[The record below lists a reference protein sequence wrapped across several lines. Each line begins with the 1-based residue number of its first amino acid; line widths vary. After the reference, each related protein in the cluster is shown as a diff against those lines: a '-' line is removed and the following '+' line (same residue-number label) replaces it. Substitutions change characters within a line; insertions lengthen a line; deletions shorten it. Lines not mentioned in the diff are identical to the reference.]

1 MSGRI
6 IADRYELAALL
17 GQGGMGQVWTAYDR
31 RLDRRVAVKLLRPD
45 RVAGPTGSDAAD
57 ELRRRFVREC
67 RVTAQVDHPG
77 LVTVHDAGSDGD
89 DLYLV
94 MQYVEGADLADHLA
108 EQDPYPW
115 PWAVAVA
122 AQLCAVLCAVHA
134 VPIVHRDLKPRN
146 VMVRP
151 DGTVTVLDLGV
162 ASVLDTDTTRLT
174 HTGSPIGSPAYMAP
188 EQAMGG
194 AVGPYTD
201 LYALG
206 VLLHELLSGDVPFAG
221 STALGVL
228 HRHLYE
234 PPAPVRRTRPEVPAA
249 LEALVLRLLAKDPQ
263 DRPASAQEVYEELA
277 PLLPKHGTPSA
288 PLDPTR
294 PFLRPHAPWPDRAT
308 TPAPVPAPAAFAA
321 PPPGLGAPLSTMPP
335 PGPAAPRSFTP
346 PPYAPPRS
354 VPVRPTAPPHATPP
368 PPGRPD
374 VARAVDEVKKLLG
387 EGRITQAVDVLG
399 AILPAAAAEHGERS
413 PVVRILRKQYAAT
426 LMDDGQYRR
435 ALPELRRLA
444 EDRTAESGPADAQ
457 ALQFRYDA
465 AQCLEQLGEAGAA
478 LVEYRAVLPYY
489 ENAYGPATSDPGRA
503 LDIRHRIGQLLL
515 AVGDHTAG
523 RAQLQTLLYDAERA
537 YGPHHPLPTDLRRL
551 LSHQRDVRGG

>member
-6 IADRYELAALL
+6 IADRYELATIL

-77 LVTVHDAGSDGD
+77 LVTVHDAGSEDD

-108 EQDPYPW
+108 ERNPYPW

-234 PPAPVRRTRPEVPAA
+234 SPLPVRKTRPEVPAA

-263 DRPASAQEVYEELA
+263 DRPASAQEVYEDLA
-277 PLLPKHGTPSA
+277 PLLPKHGTPA
-288 PLDPTR
+288 EPLDPTR
-294 PFLRPHAPWPDRAT
+294 PFLRPHAPWPDRAA
-308 TPAPVPAPAAFAA
+308 TPASVPAPATFAA
-321 PPPGLGAPLSTMPP
+321 TPPSLGAPLS
-335 PGPAAPRSFTP
+335 FTP
-346 PPYAPPRS
+346 PPAAAPAPA
-354 VPVRPTAPPHATPP
+354 RPAHLPPSTPP
-368 PPGRPD
+368 PPARPD

-399 AILPAAAAEHGERS
+399 ATLPAAAAEHGEHS

-444 EDRTAESGPADAQ
+444 EDRTAEAGQADAQ

-478 LVEYRAVLPYY
+478 LVEYRAILPYY
-489 ENAYGPATSDPGRA
+489 ENAYGPIASDPGRA

-523 RAQLQTLLYDAERA
+523 RAQLQALLYDAERT
-537 YGPHHPLPTDLRRL
+537 YGPHHPLPMDLRRL

>member
-1 MSGRI
+1 MSTLI
-6 IADRYELAALL
+6 
-17 GQGGMGQVWTAYDR
+17 GQGGMGQVWTGYDQ

-45 RVAGPTGSDAAD
+45 KVAGQDAD

-77 LVTVHDAGSDGD
+77 LVTVHDAGSEGEE
-89 DLYLV
+89 LFLV
-94 MQYVEGADLADHLA
+94 MQYVDGADLSGHLA
-108 EQDPYPW
+108 EHDPYPW

-122 AQLCAVLCAVHA
+122 AQLCAVLSAVHA

-146 VMVRP
+146 VMVKQ

-162 ASVLDTDTTRLT
+162 ASVMDTDTTRLT

-234 PPAPVRRTRPEVPAA
+234 PPLPVRRIRSEVPES
-249 LEALVLRLLAKDPQ
+249 LERLVLRLLAKDPQ
-263 DRPASAQEVYEELA
+263 HRPASAQEVYEHLA
-277 PLLPKHGTPSA
+277 PLLPGRGTPTGQ

-294 PFLRPHAPWPDRAT
+294 PFLRPHAPWPDRART
-308 TPAPVPAPAAFAA
+308 PVPRPAPVPAVS
-321 PPPGLGAPLSTMPP
+321 GK
-335 PGPAAPRSFTP
+335 
-346 PPYAPPRS
+346 
-354 VPVRPTAPPHATPP
+354 
-368 PPGRPD
+368 PD
-374 VARAVDEVKKLLG
+374 VAVAVDEVKRLLG
-387 EGRITQAVDVLG
+387 EGRITQAVDILG
-399 AILPAAAAEHGERS
+399 AILPTAAEQHGEHS
-413 PVVRILRKQYAAT
+413 PVVRTLRKQYAAT

-444 EDRTAESGPADAQ
+444 DERAAEAGQSDPQ
-457 ALQFRYDA
+457 SLRFRYEV
-465 AQCLEQLGEAGAA
+465 AQCLEQLGEPAAA
-478 LVEYRAVLPYY
+478 LAEYRALLPYY
-489 ENAYGPATSDPGRA
+489 ENQYVSGDPRLGHDVR
-503 LDIRHRIGQLLL
+503 RRIGHLLL
-515 AVGDHTAG
+515 ALGDRPAAHD
-523 RAQLQTLLYDAERA
+523 TLA
-537 YGPHHPLPTDLRRL
+537 RL
-551 LSHQRDVRGG
+551 LIDVERLHGPGDPLAAEVRRSLQWLGQMRG

>member
-1 MSGRI
+1 MTGRT
-6 IADRYELAALL
+6 IADRYELASIL

-77 LVTVHDAGSDGD
+77 LVTVHDAGSDDD

-94 MQYVEGADLADHLA
+94 MQYVEGADLADHLTGR
-108 EQDPYPW
+108 QGPYPW

-234 PPAPVRRTRPEVPAA
+234 APVPVRQARPEVPVA

-263 DRPASAQEVYEELA
+263 DRPASAQEVYEDLA
-277 PLLPKHGTPSA
+277 PLLPKHGTPAA

-294 PFLRPHAPWPDRAT
+294 PFLRPHAPWPDRAA
-308 TPAPVPAPAAFAA
+308 TPASVPAPATFAA
-321 PPPGLGAPLSTMPP
+321 PPPTV
-335 PGPAAPRSFTP
+335 AAQRSFTP
-346 PPYAPPRS
+346 PPAVPASPARPAHLPPG
-354 VPVRPTAPPHATPP
+354 TPP
-368 PPGRPD
+368 PTTTPPPARPD

-399 AILPAAAAEHGERS
+399 ATLPAAAAEHGEHS

-444 EDRTAESGPADAQ
+444 EDRAAGAGPADAQ

-478 LVEYRAVLPYY
+478 LGEYRAVLPYY
-489 ENAYGPATSDPGRA
+489 ENAYGAITSDPGRA

-523 RAQLQTLLYDAERA
+523 RAQLQALLYDAERT
-537 YGPHHPLPTDLRRL
+537 YGPHHPLPADLRRL

>member
-1 MSGRI
+1 MNGRV
-6 IADRYELAALL
+6 IAGRYELATIL
-17 GQGGMGQVWTAYDR
+17 GQGGMGQVWTAYDQ

-45 RVAGPTGSDAAD
+45 RVAGPSGSQAAD
-57 ELRRRFVREC
+57 DLRRRFVREC

-108 EQDPYPW
+108 EHDPYPW
-115 PWAVAVA
+115 PWAVAIA
-122 AQLCAVLCAVHA
+122 AQLCAVLSAVHA

-146 VMVRP
+146 AMVKP
-151 DGTVTVLDLGV
+151 DGTLTVLDLGI
-162 ASVLDTDTTRLT
+162 ASVMDTDTTRLT

-206 VLLHELLSGDVPFAG
+206 VVLHELLSGDVPFAG

-234 PPAPVRRTRPEVPAA
+234 PPLPVRHLRPEVPEA
-249 LEALVLRLLAKDPQ
+249 LEALVLRLLSKDPQ
-263 DRPASAQEVYEELA
+263 HRPGSAQEVYESLR
-277 PLLPKHGTPSA
+277 PLLPVGGAPA
-288 PLDPTR
+288 GPLDPTR
-294 PFLRPHAPWPDRAT
+294 PFLRPHAPWPDRAAV
-308 TPAPVPAPAAFAA
+308 PAPVPVPARQAPAAPQE
-321 PPPGLGAPLSTMPP
+321 PPA
-335 PGPAAPRSFTP
+335 
-346 PPYAPPRS
+346 
-354 VPVRPTAPPHATPP
+354 RPN
-368 PPGRPD
+368 
-374 VARAVDEVKKLLG
+374 VARAVDDVKRLLG
-387 EGRITQAVDVLG
+387 EGRITQAVDILG
-399 AILPAAAAEHGERS
+399 GILPAAAAEHGEHS

-444 EDRTAESGPADAQ
+444 DDRAAEAGPADSQ
-457 ALQFRYDA
+457 TLQFRYDA
-465 AQCLEQLGEAGAA
+465 AQCLEQLGEAAAA

-489 ENAYGPATSDPGRA
+489 ENGYATSAGPGRA
-503 LDIRHRIGQLLL
+503 FDIRHRIGHLLL
-515 AVGDHTAG
+515 GVGDHAAG
-523 RAQLQTLLYDAERA
+523 RAQLQALLYDTERA
-537 YGPHHPLPTDLRRL
+537 YGPHHHLPTELRRQL
-551 LSHQRDVRGG
+551 THHQDVRGSA